1 MEEKQSRKIPVE
13 STAYL
18 LICALGI
25 FAFILIGPYMSGKSL
40 VKMDMEIKKLRIQ
53 REKQQLLYPFYQK
66 LLKKLQVE
74 ESRILPYPGKSKFPR
89 DKTDKIS
96 SIFCEIV
103 QNSNLE
109 TVSIIPDVKSI
120 ANGFGP
126 FLINLLV
133 KGDFFDFRKFLIE
146 LGGNP
151 YLQHIEEIKIQQVPG
166 GKEFRLKIWLALD

>member
-1 MEEKQSRKIPVE
+1 MEEKQSRKIPVQ

-40 VKMDMEIKKLRIQ
+40 VKMDMKIKKLRIQ

-89 DKTDKIS
+89 DKTNKIS
-96 SIFCEIV
+96 SIFSEIA
-103 QNSNLE
+103 QKINLE

-120 ANGFGP
+120 ANGSGLFS
-126 FLINLLV
+126 
-133 KGDFFDFRKFLIE
+133 
-146 LGGNP
+146 
-151 YLQHIEEIKIQQVPG
+151 
-166 GKEFRLKIWLALD
+166 

>member
-1 MEEKQSRKIPVE
+1 MK
-13 STAYL
+13 
-18 LICALGI
+18 
-25 FAFILIGPYMSGKSL
+25 
-40 VKMDMEIKKLRIQ
+40 IKKLRIQ

-96 SIFCEIV
+96 SIFCEIA
-103 QNSNLE
+103 QKINLE

-120 ANGFGP
+120 ANGSGP
-126 FLINLLV
+126 FLINILV